1 MPIRLTPARF
11 PASSRAIDARGFL
24 ARPLALSVGAIA
36 LAIGAAPAAWGEA
49 AAPGAASS
57 AAAPPAFGSSGLSGP
72 DRGGDS
78 RRSDTGAAGTASP
91 SASTVTLPTVIST
104 ANPLGSAELASP
116 TTVLEGTGLDLRR
129 ADTLGQ
135 TLDGLPGISTTTYGP
150 MVGRPVI
157 RGMDGDRIRIMN
169 DGLGSVDASSLSFDH
184 AVPLDPMAASRIEI
198 VRGPAA
204 LLYGGNAVGGVVNV
218 IDDRIPTEPI
228 AGIHGHAQ
236 GDWGGA
242 SNSRAGAVQ
251 VEGGDGKFAIRA
263 DGFGRSADTLRIPGF
278 ARSSDLRAQDAPGT
292 EEPRGHLPNSDG
304 SVHGGGLGMAW
315 TGDSGYAGISYSGYD
330 SDYGS
335 VAEDTVRLKM
345 HRERFGA
352 TGKLDDLQGPFKSL
366 KFDFAYTDYQ
376 HREVDDGV
384 VGTTFK
390 NRGYEARVEARHQDL
405 GPLHGALGLQASQT
419 RFSAL
424 GDESL
429 VPTTETDSFALFDR
443 EQWDVTDRLNL
454 SAGARAEYTGLSP
467 SAHGDPAFESASKRD
482 FTTTSLALG
491 AIYKLDGAWSLA
503 ANASY
508 TERAPTFYELYADG
522 PHDATGQFL
531 IGDASLPK
539 ERSFSGDLGLRFK
552 SGPHHGN
559 FGVFYSHFRNY
570 ITEVN
575 TGLFTDD
582 TGNAVAPDTDD
593 ALAQAVYRGVPADFY
608 GFEAESAFRVLQQGG
623 HKLDLLLSGDYTNAR
638 NSDTG
643 EPLPRIPPLR
653 LGFGLNYAYGAWG
666 AGLSFTKAFAQHRH
680 PDNDDSTDGYYKLD
694 ADLAYSFRI
703 ARTQWQAYVRGT
715 NLTNQEIRYATSVL
729 RDIAPEGG
737 RAVMVGMRA
746 DF

>member
-1 MPIRLTPARF
+1 MPIRFSTMPRAAAARRFLPA
-11 PASSRAIDARGFL
+11 
-24 ARPLALSVGAIA
+24 PLALA
-36 LAIGAAPAAWGEA
+36 LSAVLAVSAAPAARAQDA
-49 AAPGAASS
+49 AAPRPLRADPATSL
-57 AAAPPAFGSSGLSGP
+57 PPAGTH
-72 DRGGDS
+72 
-78 RRSDTGAAGTASP
+78 TGADALPAQTAPDTSPAG
-91 SASTVTLPTVIST
+91 VTLPPVITT
-104 ANPLGSAELASP
+104 ANPLGSTELAAP
-116 TTVLEGTGLDLRR
+116 TTVLEGSGLDLRR

-135 TLDGLPGISTTTYGP
+135 TLNGLPGISTTTYGP
-150 MVGRPVI
+150 MVGRPII
-157 RGMDGDRIRIMN
+157 RGMDGDRVRIMSN
-169 DGLGSVDASSLSFDH
+169 GLGSVDASSLSFDH
-184 AVPLDPMAASRIEI
+184 ALPLDPMTASRVEI

-218 IDDRIPTEPI
+218 IDDRIPTEPVQ
-228 AGIHGHAQ
+228 GIHGQAQ

-242 SNSRAGAVQ
+242 NNSRSGAVQ

-263 DGFGRSADTLRIPGF
+263 DGFARSTDDLRIPGY
-278 ARSSDLRAQDAPGT
+278 ARSSALRAQDGPDVD
-292 EEPRGHLPNSDG
+292 EPRDHLPNSDG
-304 SVHGGGLGMAW
+304 SVHGGGVGMSW

-345 HRERFGA
+345 HQERFGA
-352 TGKLDDLQGPFKSL
+352 TGKIDDLEGPFKSL

-384 VGTTFK
+384 TGTTFK
-390 NRGYEARVEARHQDL
+390 NHGYEARVEAQHRDM
-405 GPLHGALGLQASQT
+405 GPLHGALGLQVSQT

-424 GDESL
+424 GDETL
-429 VPTTETDSFALFDR
+429 VPTTATDSFALFDL
-443 EQWDVTDRLNL
+443 EQWDVTDKLKL
-454 SAGARAEYTGLSP
+454 SAGARMEYTRLSP
-467 SAHGDPAFESASKRD
+467 SAQGNPDFAGASNRD
-482 FTTTSLALG
+482 FTAGSLALG
-491 AIYKLDGAWSLA
+491 AVYKLDSVWSLA

-508 TERAPTFYELYADG
+508 TERAPTFYELYANG

-531 IGDASLPK
+531 IGDPSLSK

-552 SGPHHGN
+552 EGPHHGS

-570 ITEVN
+570 ITEVD

-582 TGNAVAPDTDD
+582 AGNVVPQGTDD
-593 ALAQAVYRGVPADFY
+593 ALSQAVYRGVPADFY
-608 GFEAESAFRVLQQGG
+608 GFEAESTFRVLERAG

-653 LGFGLNYAYGAWG
+653 LGLGLDYAYGAWG
-666 AGLSFTKAFAQHRH
+666 AGVSFTKAFAQHRH
-680 PDNDDSTDGYYKLD
+680 SDNDDSTAGYYKVD
-694 ADLAYSFRI
+694 ADVTYSFRVDK
-703 ARTQWQAYVRGT
+703 TQWQAYVRGT

-737 RAVMVGMRA
+737 RAVMVGLRA
-746 DF
+746 SF